1 MAEPFVPL
9 DPDAQLGYLVV
20 RVADRMSRSWHAA
33 LRAHGINPRQFSV
46 LGLLARDPDLSQAEL
61 ARRVLV
67 TPQSMSESLVGL
79 LRAGLVE
86 RDEAGSGQ
94 PARVRLT
101 EAGRELLRRAYP
113 VVEATDR
120 VGFGA
125 LNTDERADL
134 GRLLRKLMPP
144 DGRA

>member
-20 RVADRMSRSWHAA
+20 RVADRMSRSWQAA

-67 TPQSMSESLVGL
+67 TPQSMSESLTGL

-94 PARVRLT
+94 AARVRLT
-101 EAGRELLRRAYP
+101 GAGRDLLRRAYP
-113 VVEATDR
+113 VVQATDR
-120 VGFGA
+120 DGFGA
-125 LNTDERADL
+125 LTAGERDDL
-134 GRLLRKLMPP
+134 RRLLQKLLP
-144 DGRA
+144 

>member
-1 MAEPFVPL
+1 MAPSAEQPFVPL

-20 RVADRMSRSWHAA
+20 RVADRMSRSWYAA

-67 TPQSMSESLVGL
+67 TPQSMSESLTGL

-94 PARVRLT
+94 AARVRLT
-101 EAGRELLRRAYP
+101 GAGRELLGRAYP
-113 VVEATDR
+113 VVRSLEGDN
-120 VGFGA
+120 FGA
-125 LNTDERADL
+125 LTADERADL
-134 GRLLRKLMPP
+134 GRLLRKLLP
-144 DGRA
+144 

>member
-1 MAEPFVPL
+1 MTEPFVPL

-20 RVADRMSRSWHAA
+20 RAADRMSRSWHEA

-67 TPQSMSESLVGL
+67 TPQSMSESLTGL

-86 RDEAGSGQ
+86 RDEVGSGQ
-94 PARVRLT
+94 AGRVRLT
-101 EAGRELLRRAYP
+101 GAGRELLSRAYP
-113 VVEATDR
+113 VVQATD
-120 VGFGA
+120 GDNFGVLTA
-125 LNTDERADL
+125 EERADL
-134 GRLLRKLMPP
+134 GRLLQKLL
-144 DGRA
+144 A